1 MRVTNTSTYRNYTS
15 GVNNVHAALNK
26 SFNKVSSGRAYETA
40 SESPLSYY
48 RGKKIDSQFLA
59 VQGKL
64 TTIKDVRNRI
74 YQQEVGARSIH
85 TILSGD
91 QGAKNRVR
99 YALTATTTG
108 SALESTRLD
117 LLQKQHQIVD
127 ALNTQYEDFYIYG
140 GNDKSTRPFTLSED
154 GTTLTYTHTFPGD
167 SDPTSVTLE
176 LQKNADGTYGFAAT
190 GASGPGAAGGA
201 SGDEILARAMKEQGR
216 MDVGY
221 GSIFERDSLIDTFT
235 GGLNVL
241 TGVTSDAINEW
252 PTSTADS
259 SGKSV
264 LDYLNESALA
274 LTGQAAL
281 AIKDFQEQEKA
292 GNGDKTVMHD
302 VLGKTLEA
310 MTDAEQTL
318 TTVYS
323 DLGNKYKLLDDTES
337 RLNDISDALKVQYK
351 DTVGADPY
359 EAIMEM
365 FNNQYAYNASLQ
377 IGSKL
382 MGSSLF
388 DFMG

>member
-176 LQKNADGTYGFAAT
+176 LQKNADGTYGFVAT
-190 GASGPGAAGGA
+190 GATGPGAAGATGEA
-201 SGDEILARAMKEQGR
+201 ILARAMQEQGR

-281 AIKDFQEQEKA
+281 AIKDYQEQEKA
-292 GNGDKTVMHD
+292 GNSDKTVMHD

>member
-1 MRVTNTSTYRNYTS
+1 
-15 GVNNVHAALNK
+15 
-26 SFNKVSSGRAYETA
+26 
-40 SESPLSYY
+40 
-48 RGKKIDSQFLA
+48 
-59 VQGKL
+59 
-64 TTIKDVRNRI
+64 
-74 YQQEVGARSIH
+74 
-85 TILSGD
+85 
-91 QGAKNRVR
+91 
-99 YALTATTTG
+99 
-108 SALESTRLD
+108 
-117 LLQKQHQIVD
+117 
-127 ALNTQYEDFYIYG
+127 
-140 GNDKSTRPFTLSED
+140 
-154 GTTLTYTHTFPGD
+154 
-167 SDPTSVTLE
+167 
-176 LQKNADGTYGFAAT
+176 
-190 GASGPGAAGGA
+190 
-201 SGDEILARAMKEQGR
+201 MKEQGR

>member
-1 MRVTNTSTYRNYTS
+1 MS
-15 GVNNVHAALNK
+15 G
-26 SFNKVSSGRAYETA
+26 
-40 SESPLSYY
+40 
-48 RGKKIDSQFLA
+48 
-59 VQGKL
+59 L

-176 LQKNADGTYGFAAT
+176 LQKNADGTYGFVAT
-190 GASGPGAAGGA
+190 GATGPGAAGATGEA
-201 SGDEILARAMKEQGR
+201 ILARAMQEQGR

>member
-201 SGDEILARAMKEQGR
+201 TGEEILARAMKEQGR